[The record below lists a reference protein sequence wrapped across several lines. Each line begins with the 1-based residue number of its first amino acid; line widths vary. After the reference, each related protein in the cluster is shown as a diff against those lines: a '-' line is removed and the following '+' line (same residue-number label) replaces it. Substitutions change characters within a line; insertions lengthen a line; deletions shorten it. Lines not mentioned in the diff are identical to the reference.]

1 MRAKVSSTAQL
12 VPWPLSERKHTHAG
26 GTSAARARCPDME
39 LAFTVLFVDD
49 DPQIRESIVQLLSL
63 RGFRVLTAESAFEGL
78 RVLTQEHVDV
88 LFCDI
93 VMPGMSG
100 IELAKK
106 ARQLRPTLQIM
117 FATGYAVRARTR
129 PFTSASSCSSRC
141 ARNRLRPSCAS

>member
-1 MRAKVSSTAQL
+1 MT
-12 VPWPLSERKHTHAG
+12 
-26 GTSAARARCPDME
+26 

-49 DPQIRESIVQLLSL
+49 DPQIREIVVDVLSL
-63 RGFRVLTAESAFEGL
+63 KGFRVLVAENAFEGL

-106 ARQLRPTLQIM
+106 ARRLRPTLNIM
-117 FATGYAVRARTR
+117 FATGFAVRAQEAVHLGKLFFKPMRAQQIEAELCELMSVR
-129 PFTSASSCSSRC
+129 
-141 ARNRLRPSCAS
+141 

>member
-1 MRAKVSSTAQL
+1 MA
-12 VPWPLSERKHTHAG
+12 
-26 GTSAARARCPDME
+26 

-49 DPQIRESIVQLLSL
+49 DPQVRESIVDVLSL
-63 RGFRVLTAESAFEGL
+63 KGFRVLSTESPFEGL

-106 ARQLRPTLQIM
+106 ARQLRPTLKIL
-117 FATGYAVRARTR
+117 FATGYAARADEALHLGKIFFKPMRGHQVEAELCELMSVR
-129 PFTSASSCSSRC
+129 
-141 ARNRLRPSCAS
+141 